1 MGKNEKPKGLVG
13 QLLDKAGP
21 MIETRIGELRKEAEE
36 EFKQVNSKL
45 DKIIELLEK

>member
-1 MGKNEKPKGLVG
+1 MDKKPKGLVA

-21 MIETRIGELRKEAEE
+21 MIEDRIGELRKEAEE

-45 DKIIELLEK
+45 DEILALLKK

>member
-1 MGKNEKPKGLVG
+1 MDKKPKGLVS

-21 MIETRIGELRKEAEE
+21 MIEERIGELKEEAEA